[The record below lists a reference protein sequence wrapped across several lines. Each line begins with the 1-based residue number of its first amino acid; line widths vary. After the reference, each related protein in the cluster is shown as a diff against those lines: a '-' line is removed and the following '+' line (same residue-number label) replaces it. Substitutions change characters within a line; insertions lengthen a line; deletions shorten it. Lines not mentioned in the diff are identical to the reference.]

1 MSHLERASFHINIYF
16 SYFLINARS
25 FIHSTTYESLRVSDT
40 TLHPYNV
47 IGNVETLSPCFP
59 FYLPRFHHPSPLP
72 IPPPPPQTTSPFLSL
87 SLPPSLS
94 FPRFR
99 IRIANETSNY
109 HQRLPRGGPSGKI
122 PLSLSLSL
130 SHFFLLT
137 FAISSRKQHRQVAPA
152 FLFCHVVGHGNKPNL
167 YLANRSLFFFPPSFF
182 LSFQAIR
189 ASKPREPRLIRRYEE
204 V

>member
-1 MSHLERASFHINIYF
+1 MNLSAYPTQLYIRITLSVTSKRFHPVSLSTSRAS
-16 SYFLINARS
+16 
-25 FIHSTTYESLRVSDT
+25 TTPLLSLSLL
-40 TLHPYNV
+40 LH
-47 IGNVETLSPCFP
+47 L
-59 FYLPRFHHPSPLP
+59 RQPLP
-72 IPPPPPQTTSPFLSL
+72 SSL

-109 HQRLPRGGPSGKI
+109 HQRLPRGGPSGKT
-122 PLSLSLSL
+122 PLSLSL